1 MYLID
6 SSAVWRIQRDPAVRD
21 RWRHAIEAGEV
32 RSCAPQRIEL
42 CRSARNVFELDEM
55 SNDLERFYPEVG
67 VPKGTWRWIDAA
79 QQALVRAGALR
90 AFSLV
95 DLMVCATSAAHGLV
109 ILHDDGD
116 FETAARYLVDVR
128 VQRV

>member
-1 MYLID
+1 M
-6 SSAVWRIQRDPAVRD
+6 
-21 RWRHAIEAGEV
+21 

-79 QQALVRAGALR
+79 QQALVRAGVLR

-95 DLMVCATSAAHGLV
+95 NLMVCATAAAHGLV

-128 VQRV
+128 DQRV